1 MKKTSLVP
9 MLALISMPALLLVGQ
24 QSVAQ
29 ATDSSTPVKSG
40 NEWQMP
46 KDVLVRAKNFSQD
59 LKKSAGLDDTTTQ
72 KAFNLYLANTKSV
85 DEIRMGQAPPKEK
98 KDALAANTSAF
109 DQHLKDILT
118 AEQFQRYQ
126 QDKKAGKIRY

>member
-1 MKKTSLVP
+1 MKITHLLST
-9 MLALISMPALLLVGQ
+9 LALIPTLALTMVCQ

-29 ATDSSTPVKSG
+29 ATDSSTPVKTG

-46 KDVLVRAKNFSQD
+46 KDVLARAKNFSQD
-59 LKKSAGLDDTTTQ
+59 LKKSASLDDATTQ
-72 KAFNLYLANTKSV
+72 KAFNLYLANTKPV
-85 DEIRMGQAPPKEK
+85 DEIRMGQGSAKEK
-98 KDALAANTSAF
+98 KDALAANSSAF

-118 AEQFQRYQ
+118 ADQFQRYQ

>member
-1 MKKTSLVP
+1 MKKASFLA
-9 MLALISMPALLLVGQ
+9 MLALVLVGEHSLA
-24 QSVAQ
+24 QS
-29 ATDSSTPVKSG
+29 TNPSTPVKVG

-59 LKKSAGLDDTTTQ
+59 LKRSAGLNDTTTQ

-85 DEIRMGQAPPKEK
+85 DEIRMGQGSAKEK
-98 KDALAANTSAF
+98 KDALAANSAAF
-109 DQHLKDILT
+109 DERLKDVLS
-118 AEQFQRYQ
+118 AGQFQQYL